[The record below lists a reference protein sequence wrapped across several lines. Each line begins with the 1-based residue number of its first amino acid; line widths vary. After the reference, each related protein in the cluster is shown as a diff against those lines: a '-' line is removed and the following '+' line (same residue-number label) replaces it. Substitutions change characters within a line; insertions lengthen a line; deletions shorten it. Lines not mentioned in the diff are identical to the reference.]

1 MVQSVETP
9 LPTLLQSRAM
19 VKEVKEDSKEPV
31 PQVLGASLSPV
42 ADEEALHEEV
52 PDASPLPSFHVK
64 CEDDLLKEEAFWTKA
79 QEALDERGRREK
91 LLQFLREHH
100 FKDVNSSTG
109 WFFNYHFPLH
119 VAVEQNDA
127 AMVSLLLHFK
137 AKKKL
142 KDATGRTARQLAHIK
157 NTSGSHDKVLMVFME
172 HTAARKMR
180 AAARRAARM
189 EREKKAA
196 GEVLEEPDLEMGF
209 KGGAAFTE
217 VTEEV
222 QPETAERSPEGI

>member
-79 QEALDERGRREK
+79 QEALTERGRREK

-157 NTSGSHDKVLMVFME
+157 KIRLVPTTKC
-172 HTAARKMR
+172 
-180 AAARRAARM
+180 
-189 EREKKAA
+189 
-196 GEVLEEPDLEMGF
+196 
-209 KGGAAFTE
+209 
-217 VTEEV
+217 
-222 QPETAERSPEGI
+222 